1 MVHVRDEHARG
12 VRTDM
17 NLMHCPNCG
26 NQSELDQKFCRK
38 CGFNLEPVSKLI
50 VNNPAAG
57 QLKLEKAER
66 EKLALRRM
74 VSWMMWGMLILLI
87 GVVVIVINK
96 TFNLDPL
103 IKLVGTFITLGG
115 VSVTMY
121 GLLDTMRGGTG
132 RPKSGAIDM
141 GSHTINS
148 EETVKADT
156 TRELGG
162 RLPVPLPSVTERT
175 TQLIGNQT
183 KLNS

>member
-1 MVHVRDEHARG
+1 
-12 VRTDM
+12 
-17 NLMHCPNCG
+17 MHCPNCG
-26 NQSELDQKFCRK
+26 NQSDLDQKFCRK

-50 VNNPAAG
+50 SNNPDAG
-57 QLKLEKAER
+57 PLKLEKAER

-103 IKLVGTFITLGG
+103 VKLLGTFLTLGG

-121 GLLDTMRGGTG
+121 GLLDTMRGGKG
-132 RPKSGAIDM
+132 RPKSGSIDVE
-141 GSHTINS
+141 SDTSDSENS
-148 EETVKADT
+148 FKADT
-156 TRELGG
+156 TRELEG

-175 TQLIGNQT
+175 TQLIGD
-183 KLNS
+183 KGKSGDLISS